1 MPFLYEKIT
10 LYGREGIEIT
20 GFEGNAKKLTVPEY
34 IDGLPVLSIGK
45 NAFNDSC
52 RELRSVALP
61 RGIKQI
67 RAFSFYFCSSLRSVS
82 LYDGVEDYYDG
93 AIRTSAGI
101 SDIEIYMTE
110 NRYELVRRLLED
122 SDRKLRVLFHF
133 PDSSLQLI
141 FPDYNSNM
149 IEDTRAQTFHIRI
162 EGSGFSYRECVRKDG
177 IRTAEYDSM
186 FRRALSGDFPE
197 ISAEIAMSRLL
208 YPTGLGEKAAAV
220 YRDHIKSKIDDVLRM
235 AFLPEN
241 PGWLELLIREELI
254 SEEKTDLALRL
265 AGERKLPE
273 AAGQLMEYRR
283 RTFSPAAG
291 TVFSLDDFDI

>member
-1 MPFLYEKIT
+1 MPFLYEKTVIS
-10 LYGREGIEIT
+10 GRVGAEIT
-20 GFEGNAKKLTVPEY
+20 GYEGSAKKLTVPEY

-52 RELRSVALP
+52 GGLRSVALP
-61 RGIKQI
+61 KGLKQI
-67 RAFSFYFCSSLRSVS
+67 KAFSFYFCSSLRYISM
-82 LYDGVEDYYDG
+82 YDGVEDYYDG

-101 SDIEIYMTE
+101 TDIEIYMTE

-122 SDRKLRVLFHF
+122 SDRKLRILFHF
-133 PDSSLQLI
+133 PESSLQLI

-162 EGSGFSYRECVRKDG
+162 EGSGFSYRECVRRDG
-177 IRTAEYDSM
+177 IRIAEYDNM

-197 ISAEIAMSRLL
+197 ISVEIAMSRLM
-208 YPTGLGEKAAAV
+208 YPAGLSDSAAAV
-220 YRDHIKSKIDDVLRM
+220 YRSHIEKEIDSALRM

-241 PGWLELLIREELI
+241 AGWLELMINEGLINED
-254 SEEKTDLALRL
+254 KTDLGLRL

-273 AAGQLMEYRR
+273 AAGMLMEYRR
-283 RTFSPAAG
+283 RRFSPAAG
-291 TVFSLDDFDI
+291 TVLSLEDIEL